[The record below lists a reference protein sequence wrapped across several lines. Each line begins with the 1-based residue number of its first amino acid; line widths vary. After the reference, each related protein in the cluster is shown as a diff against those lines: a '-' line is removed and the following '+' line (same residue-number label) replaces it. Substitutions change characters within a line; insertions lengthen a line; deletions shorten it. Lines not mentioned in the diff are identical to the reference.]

1 MFRNTSFLF
10 IKIYNKGYTSC
21 KPHLRFKSN
30 LETFEGAFCQSFNY
44 SLSIVEKV
52 NTAVRDCNKIQQN
65 RLTATNETQ
74 FYLQTKQWDSRQYYS
89 CTDKQIKVYAVI
101 DQRYTMQINYKWNTN
116 KLQTPYGTPSPL
128 DLNKIYDMG
137 FWLK

>member
-1 MFRNTSFLF
+1 M
-10 IKIYNKGYTSC
+10 
-21 KPHLRFKSN
+21 RFKSN